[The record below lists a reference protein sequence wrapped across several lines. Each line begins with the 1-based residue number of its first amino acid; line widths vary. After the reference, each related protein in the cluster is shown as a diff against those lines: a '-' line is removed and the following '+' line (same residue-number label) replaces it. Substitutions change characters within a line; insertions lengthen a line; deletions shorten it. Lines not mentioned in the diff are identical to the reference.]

1 MPFGSVSRLATWPAI
16 SERHKI
22 SGVNFVSHT
31 SQNIQYPQNCHKSP
45 QTSEQS
51 RICETQENHGSDL
64 TKHKESNI
72 SVPLTSTTGVP
83 DLWWHERDQSNINQ
97 MGLMLWLTGLY
108 IYFIHLRAV
117 DWNAKPV
124 ASIRPTLQ
132 MLILRSIR
140 CFMCTGSLWMWEF
153 CAELHDSTENCG
165 SKLGTKIVFTIIWKR
180 ITRNKH
186 SDVQKSYRSLLASL
200 L

>member
-1 MPFGSVSRLATWPAI
+1 MPFGSISRLATWPAI
-16 SERHKI
+16 PERHKT

-31 SQNIQYPQNCHKSP
+31 SQNIPS
-45 QTSEQS
+45 TSEQS
-51 RICETQENHGSDL
+51 SICEMQENHGSDL

-72 SVPLTSTTGVP
+72 SVPLTSTTGDP
-83 DLWWHERDQSNINQ
+83 DLWWHERDQYNINQ
-97 MGLMLWLTGLY
+97 MVLMLWLTGLY
-108 IYFIHLRAV
+108 MYFIHLRAV
-117 DWNAKPV
+117 DSNAKPL

-165 SKLGTKIVFTIIWKR
+165 SKLGTKMCEQLFERESRGISTAMC
-180 ITRNKH
+180 
-186 SDVQKSYRSLLASL
+186 KSLIGHR
-200 L
+200 